1 MKSAT
6 TGRDLA
12 ELDRL
17 LASQSVVSSHARRKT
32 AWLAYWLTWPVTLL
46 EGVLMTVIS
55 ALLYWI
61 WRITY
66 LGIWYP
72 DQARQR
78 PNSLVKQTIDSEN
91 ALGVMQTL
99 ERIGRESRARMYW
112 ISGTLLGLERL
123 GQPLPHDNDMD
134 AGVDIGDPHYPDFM
148 RAMWASGEVVAI
160 APQYISLKARIQNP
174 DLHVVPG
181 GIIRYKA
188 SVRNENA
195 PGKPPVKTDIFLHF
209 DYCGGS
215 MHGTRNSLW
224 WNTDFRVVQKSFAK
238 GNFSV
243 PEDAHLHLT
252 ENYGNYRSEV
262 KDFEN
267 SIDCPNAM
275 NIFSWDSLAY
285 LVVRQ
290 KMMLRLGRI
299 GRAGQIAAR
308 IRATILKGVFPP
320 SQRDPK
326 TYLGS

>member
-6 TGRDLA
+6 DRRDLA
-12 ELDRL
+12 EIDRL
-17 LASQSVVSSHARRKT
+17 LASQAQVVSPARRQT
-32 AWLAYWLTWPVTLL
+32 MWVAFWLIWPVTLL
-46 EGVLMTVIS
+46 EGALMAVIS
-55 ALLYWI
+55 VLLYWC

-66 LGIWYP
+66 SRRWYP

-78 PNSLVKQTIDSEN
+78 PSSLVKQTIDSEN
-91 ALGVMQTL
+91 ALGVMQTV
-99 ERIGRESRARMYW
+99 ERIARESGARMYW

-134 AGVDIGDPHYPDFM
+134 AGIDIADPHFPVFL
-148 RAMWASGEVVAI
+148 RAMWASSEVVAI
-160 APQYISLKARIQNP
+160 APQFISLKARIQNP

-188 SVRNENA
+188 AVRNESA

-224 WNTDFRVVQKSFAK
+224 WNTAFRVVQKTFAK

-252 ENYGNYRSEV
+252 ENYGDYRSEV

-275 NIFSWDSLAY
+275 NIFSWNSLAY
-285 LVVRQ
+285 LVIRQ
-290 KMMLRLGRI
+290 KMMLKLGRI